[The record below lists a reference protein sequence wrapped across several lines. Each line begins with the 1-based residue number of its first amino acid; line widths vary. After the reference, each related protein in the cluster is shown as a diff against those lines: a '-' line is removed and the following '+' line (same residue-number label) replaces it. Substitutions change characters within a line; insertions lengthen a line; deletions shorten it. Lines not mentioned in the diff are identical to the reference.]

1 MRRWFPYPI
10 LSLCLLGLW
19 LLLNQSTSPGQIVLG
34 AMLSVAGG
42 WLLARVQA
50 PRQRVRNLRAMIKLA
65 FVVLI
70 DIVRSNAAVAAII
83 FGSRR
88 RRITSDFIHIPLDI
102 RNPYALSVLACIIT
116 ATPGTLW
123 VKFDSSSGLLLMH
136 VLDFLDE
143 KAWIETVKGRYE
155 SLLKE
160 IYE

>member
-1 MRRWFPYPI
+1 MNRWFPYPI

-19 LLLNQSTSPGQIVLG
+19 LLLNQSISPGQILLG
-34 AMLSVAGG
+34 AMLAITGG
-42 WLLARVQA
+42 WLLRRVQA
-50 PRQRVRNLRAMIKLA
+50 PRQGVRNLRAMIKLA
-65 FVVLI
+65 FIVLI
-70 DIVRSNAAVAAII
+70 DIVRSNIAVATII
-83 FGSRR
+83 LGSRH
-88 RRITSDFIHIPLDI
+88 RRITSDFINIPLDI

-143 KAWIETVKGRYE
+143 KTWVETIKGRYE